1 MLIDINRYIMPE
13 KTKSYYIVKEV
24 GEILNLSPITIRRY
38 IKEKKIKGFYK
49 LGKEWRIEKEDLD
62 KFIEEVKNVNK

>member
-1 MLIDINRYIMPE
+1 MPE

-38 IKEKKIKGFYK
+38 IKDQKIKGFYK
-49 LGKEWRIEKEDLD
+49 LGKEWRIEKEDLE
-62 KFIEEVKNVNK
+62 KFIKEVKNMNK

>member
-13 KTKSYYIVKEV
+13 NNQSYYIVKEV
-24 GEILNLSPITIRRY
+24 GQILNLSPITIRRY

-49 LGKEWRIEKEDLD
+49 LGKEWRIEKEDLE
-62 KFIEEVKNVNK
+62 KFIKEVKNNNK